1 MSVAARLS
9 DASGD
14 GHAAVQITGL
24 GFRYPGRPAPLITGL
39 SLTIGV
45 GERFGLFGPNGAGKT
60 TLMNLMTGLLS
71 AGEGDIRLFGRQVG
85 KDSSVRALFGFV
97 PQDFSFYSEL
107 SPVQNLEFFGAWAG
121 LSRRRT
127 AQRTTELLEI
137 LGLTDVRHQRADQFS
152 GGMKRRLNLAI
163 GVIHQPRILFLD
175 EPTVGV
181 DVQTGYAIIRYLKE
195 LNAQGTTLI
204 YTSHQLSEAEGLCE
218 KIALIDQ
225 GVIISGGD
233 LSALLKA
240 SGSSDL
246 EGLFLQLTGKAYRD
260 V

>member
-1 MSVAARLS
+1 MEGMSAPPP
-9 DASGD
+9 
-14 GHAAVQITGL
+14 AVSIAGL
-24 GFRYPGRPAPLITGL
+24 GFRYPGGTLPLFKGL
-39 SLTIGV
+39 DLTIGA

-71 AGEGDIRLFGRQVG
+71 FSEGSIRLLG
-85 KDSSVRALFGFV
+85 KDIHTKDRSTRSLFGFV
-97 PQDFSFYSEL
+97 PQDFSFYQEL
-107 SPVQNLEFFGAWAG
+107 SPVQNLAFFGAWSG
-121 LSRRRT
+121 LSGPQIRH
-127 AQRTTELLEI
+127 RTTELLEI

-163 GVIHQPRILFLD
+163 GVIHTPRILFLD

-195 LNAQGTTLI
+195 LNQKGTTLI

-218 KIALIDQ
+218 RIALIDQ
-225 GVIISGGD
+225 GAIISGGD
-233 LSALLKA
+233 LHHLLSAHHVQ
-240 SGSSDL
+240 DL

-260 V
+260 E